1 MRRRGSMRGTLLTM
15 MMLFLRDVP
24 DQARAGEVKRVS
36 RGYARNYLLPKGLAE
51 IATDETL
58 KRLEK
63 VKAEGDA
70 ERARE
75 TQVVEELAEALD
87 NVTVTIPG
95 RITPTGRYYGAIS
108 GIRIADA
115 LGELLERELDR
126 RITNSVEPIR
136 EPGEYEVVLNLSSEI
151 RATVNVIASIEE

>member
-1 MRRRGSMRGTLLTM
+1 MTM

-24 DQARAGEVKRVS
+24 DKARAGEVRRVS

-87 NVTVTIPG
+87 NLTVTIEG
-95 RITPTGRYYGAIS
+95 RVTPTGRYYGAIS

-115 LGELLERELDR
+115 LGELLEREIDR
-126 RITNSVEPIR
+126 RITNAVEPIR

-151 RATVNVIASIEE
+151 RATVNVIAAIEE

>member
-1 MRRRGSMRGTLLTM
+1 M

-51 IATDETL
+51 IATDETM

-63 VKAEGDA
+63 VKQEGDQV
-70 ERARE
+70 RARE

-87 NVTVTIPG
+87 NLTVEIPG
-95 RITPTGRYYGAIS
+95 RVTPMGRYYGAIS
-108 GIRIADA
+108 GARIADA
-115 LGELLERELDR
+115 LGELLERDIDR

-136 EPGEYEVVLNLSSEI
+136 EPGDYEVVLNLSSEI
-151 RATVNVIASIEE
+151 RATVNVVATIEE

>member
-1 MRRRGSMRGTLLTM
+1 
-15 MMLFLRDVP
+15 MMLFIKDVP
-24 DQARAGEVKRVS
+24 DQARAGEIKRVS

-63 VKAEGDA
+63 IRNEGNTQ
-70 ERARE
+70 RARE
-75 TQVVEELAEALD
+75 THVMEELAEALD
-87 NVTVTIPG
+87 NLTLTISG

-108 GIRIADA
+108 GVRIADA
-115 LGELLERELDR
+115 LGETLGRVIDR

-136 EPGEYEVVLNLSSEI
+136 EPGEYEIAIPLSSEI
-151 RATVNVIASIEE
+151 TATVNVVATIEE

>member
-1 MRRRGSMRGTLLTM
+1 ML
-15 MMLFLRDVP
+15 MLFLRDVP
-24 DQARAGEVKRVS
+24 DKARAGEVRRVS

-58 KRLEK
+58 KRLDK

-87 NVTVTIPG
+87 NLTVTIEG
-95 RITPTGRYYGAIS
+95 RVTPTGRYYGAIS

-115 LGELLERELDR
+115 LGELLERDIDR

>member
-1 MRRRGSMRGTLLTM
+1 M

-51 IATDETL
+51 IATDETM

-63 VKAEGDA
+63 VKQEGDQV
-70 ERARE
+70 RARE

-87 NVTVTIPG
+87 NLTVDIPG
-95 RITPTGRYYGAIS
+95 RVTPMGRYYGAIS
-108 GIRIADA
+108 GARIADA
-115 LGELLERELDR
+115 LGELLEREIDR
-126 RITNSVEPIR
+126 RITNAVEPIR

>member
-1 MRRRGSMRGTLLTM
+1 M

-24 DQARAGEVKRVS
+24 DQARAGEVRRVS

-51 IATDETL
+51 IATHETL
-58 KRLEK
+58 KRLDK

-87 NVTVTIPG
+87 NATITIPG
-95 RITPTGRYYGAIS
+95 RVTPTGRYYGAIS
-108 GIRIADA
+108 GVRIADA
-115 LGELLERELDR
+115 LGELLEREIDR

-151 RATVNVIASIEE
+151 RATVNVVASIEE

>member
-1 MRRRGSMRGTLLTM
+1 MM
-15 MMLFLRDVP
+15 MMLFLKDVP
-24 DQARAGEVKRVS
+24 EQARAGELKRVS

-51 IATDETL
+51 IANDETL
-58 KRLEK
+58 KRLDK

-87 NVTVTIPG
+87 NVTVTIEG
-95 RITPTGRYYGAIS
+95 RVTPNGRYYGAIS
-108 GIRIADA
+108 GLRIGEA
-115 LGELLERELDR
+115 LGELLERDIDR
-126 RITNSVEPIR
+126 RITNAVEPIR

-151 RATVNVIASIEE
+151 QATVNVVAAIEE

>member
-1 MRRRGSMRGTLLTM
+1 ML
-15 MMLFLRDVP
+15 MLFLRDVP
-24 DQARAGEVKRVS
+24 DKARAGEVRRVS

-58 KRLEK
+58 KRLNK
-63 VKAEGDA
+63 IKAEGDA

-87 NVTVTIPG
+87 NLTVTIPG
-95 RITPTGRYYGAIS
+95 RVTPTGRYYGAIS
-108 GIRIADA
+108 GVRIADA
-115 LGELLERELDR
+115 VGELLEREMDR

-136 EPGEYEVVLNLSSEI
+136 EPGEYEVVLNLSSDI
-151 RATVNVIASIEE
+151 RATINVIATIEE

>member
-1 MRRRGSMRGTLLTM
+1 ML
-15 MMLFLRDVP
+15 MLFLRDVP
-24 DQARAGEVKRVS
+24 DKARAGEVRRVS

-58 KRLEK
+58 KRLDK
-63 VKAEGDA
+63 IKAEGDA

-87 NVTVTIPG
+87 NLTVTIPG
-95 RITPTGRYYGAIS
+95 RVTPTGRYYGAIS

-115 LGELLERELDR
+115 VGEMLEREMDR

-136 EPGEYEVVLNLSSEI
+136 EPGEYEVVLNLSSDI
-151 RATVNVIASIEE
+151 QATINVIATIEE

>member
-1 MRRRGSMRGTLLTM
+1 M

-51 IATDETL
+51 IATGETL
-58 KRLEK
+58 KRLDK
-63 VKAEGDA
+63 VKNAGDA
-70 ERARE
+70 QRARE

-87 NVTVTIPG
+87 NLTVTIPG
-95 RITPTGRYYGAIS
+95 RVTPTGRYYGAIS

-115 LGELLERELDR
+115 LGELLDREIDR
-126 RITNSVEPIR
+126 RIANSVEPIR
-136 EPGEYEVVLNLSSEI
+136 EPGEYEVVLALTNDV
-151 RATVNVIASIEE
+151 RATVNVIAAIEE